1 MSSSSSFRRVVP
13 KDAPSIAMPTAVRL
27 YTWTGACRIPVPI
40 ALPAPSTVF
49 LQRPAVAVPW
59 SAGRDHRHYFNGVAE
74 STAESASTPVPSPH
88 MPISVV
94 GSQHVTPRSMGSGIG
109 EVPGAGDASPP
120 WRIGVVTPPSS
131 PAHELLPATDNDV
144 PHDFD
149 DSIAISDDMLLTRFR
164 TDVDNSDTVQGG
176 CVARI
181 AAQVDAVANANSGG
195 LAAAN
200 PAPAPDPATAPAHVC
215 KFCRAAF
222 ADKTSLGRHLREHS
236 GEKPWICTW
245 DGCTK
250 RFSHQ
255 EPLKRHQ
262 RTHTGE
268 KPYTCSVCQKGFS
281 QSTHR
286 TVHMR
291 SHTGE
296 RPYSCPIC
304 SRAFAHKS
312 HVKRHAR
319 VHRQRQAD
327 SLRCSLCNEEIESA
341 ALFSIHMQMHQVL
354 SECPQPPVPLLPV

>member
-1 MSSSSSFRRVVP
+1 
-13 KDAPSIAMPTAVRL
+13 
-27 YTWTGACRIPVPI
+27 
-40 ALPAPSTVF
+40 
-49 LQRPAVAVPW
+49 
-59 SAGRDHRHYFNGVAE
+59 
-74 STAESASTPVPSPH
+74 

-250 RFSHQ
+250 RVSPPSVRRHVPPPPSPQNRVRMPRFGIAEFFSG
-255 EPLKRHQ
+255 LLVCVLLVAARHGTC
-262 RTHTGE
+262 RRAVAEGPNLAPAATGGGAFG
-268 KPYTCSVCQKGFS
+268 SV
-281 QSTHR
+281 
-286 TVHMR
+286 
-291 SHTGE
+291 
-296 RPYSCPIC
+296 
-304 SRAFAHKS
+304 A
-312 HVKRHAR
+312 
-319 VHRQRQAD
+319 
-327 SLRCSLCNEEIESA
+327 
-341 ALFSIHMQMHQVL
+341 
-354 SECPQPPVPLLPV
+354 PV